1 MPSIISLS
9 DIARSKFDRL
19 KKNFSCDNKELEKH
33 IKQYAFNH
41 QKEGL
46 FQTYFYV
53 DDNDNFL
60 GYLSVAVATIE
71 RTKIEDGVDISS
83 SIKYSIPAIKITRL
97 CVFDDFCSKGVGTIL
112 MTFANILAIIQQKK
126 IGCRALIVD
135 SKPEAIEFYKR
146 FNFVEINKEA
156 ESDTLFMVYDIT
168 KPSEVKSIIDDMI
181 KFCEV
186 FQQDDLVGILKGNS

>member
-71 RTKIEDGVDISS
+71 RTKIEDGLDISS

-97 CVFDDFCSKGVGTIL
+97 CVFDDFCFKGVGTIL

-146 FNFVEINKEA
+146 FNFIEINKEA
-156 ESDTLFMVYDIT
+156 ESDTLFMVYDIA

-186 FQQDDLVGILKGNS
+186 FQQDDLVGILKDNS

>member
-19 KKNFSCDNKELEKH
+19 KKGFSCENEELEKH

-60 GYLSVAVATIE
+60 GYISVAVATIE
-71 RTKIEDGVDISS
+71 RTKIEDELDISS

-97 CVFDDFCSKGVGTIL
+97 CVFDNFCSRGVGTLL
-112 MTFANILAIIQQKK
+112 MTFANILAVVQQKK
-126 IGCRALIVD
+126 LGCRALIVD

-146 FNFVEINKEA
+146 FNFVEINKE
-156 ESDTLFMVYDIT
+156 ENSETMFMFCDIA
-168 KPSEVKSIIDDMI
+168 KPNEVKNIVDDMI
-181 KFCEV
+181 EFCEV
-186 FQQDDLVGILKGNS
+186 FKQDDLVEVLKG

>member
-1 MPSIISLS
+1 MPSIISLN

-19 KKNFSCDNKELEKH
+19 KKNFSCESRELERH

-53 DDNDNFL
+53 DDNNNFL
-60 GYLSVAVATIE
+60 GYISVSVATIE
-71 RTKIEDGVDISS
+71 RTTIEDELDISS

-97 CVFDDFCSKGVGTIL
+97 CVFDNFCNKGIGSIL
-112 MTFANILAIIQQKK
+112 MTFANILAVVQQKK

-135 SKPEAIEFYKR
+135 SKFEAIKFYKR
-146 FNFVEINKEA
+146 FGFIEIDKE
-156 ESDTLFMVYDIT
+156 ENSDTMFMVFDIA
-168 KPSEVKSIIDDMI
+168 KPSEVKELINEMI
-181 KFCEV
+181 VFCEI
-186 FQQDDLVGILKGNS
+186 FKQDNLIEILR

>member
-1 MPSIISLS
+1 MPSIVSLS
-9 DIARSKFDRL
+9 DISRSNFDRL
-19 KKNFSCDNKELEKH
+19 KKNFSCVNSELEKH

-60 GYLSVAVATIE
+60 GYISISVATIE
-71 RTKIEDGVDISS
+71 RTTIDDELDISS

-97 CVFDDFCSKGVGTIL
+97 CVFDNFCHKGVGTIL
-112 MTFANILAIIQQKK
+112 MTFANILAVVQQKK

-146 FNFVEINKEA
+146 FGFIEIDKE
-156 ESDTLFMVYDIT
+156 ENSNTMFMVFDIA
-168 KPSEVKSIIDDMI
+168 KPCEVNKIVDDMI
-181 KFCEV
+181 EFCKI
-186 FQQDDLVGILKGNS
+186 FKQNDLIVILK

>member
-19 KKNFSCDNKELEKH
+19 KKSFSCKNDELEKH

-60 GYLSVAVATIE
+60 GYISVAVATIE
-71 RTKIEDGVDISS
+71 RTKIEDELDISS

-97 CVFDDFCSKGVGTIL
+97 CVFDDFCSKGVGTLL
-112 MTFANILAIIQQKK
+112 MTFANILAVVQQKK
-126 IGCRALIVD
+126 VGCRALIVD

-146 FNFVEINKEA
+146 FNFVDINKEKD
-156 ESDTLFMVYDIT
+156 SNTMFMVCDIA
-168 KPSEVKSIIDDMI
+168 KPSELKNIVDNMI
-181 KFCEV
+181 EFCEV
-186 FQQDDLVGILKGNS
+186 LKQDDLVDILKK

>member
-1 MPSIISLS
+1 MPSLISLS
-9 DIARSKFDRL
+9 DISRNKFDRL
-19 KKNFSCDNKELEKH
+19 KKSFSCENEELEKH

-60 GYLSVAVATIE
+60 GYISVSIATIE
-71 RTKIEDGVDISS
+71 RTTIEDELDISS
-83 SIKYSIPAIKITRL
+83 SIKYSIPAVKITRL
-97 CVFDDFCSKGVGTIL
+97 CVFDNFCSKGVGTIL
-112 MTFANILAIIQQKK
+112 MTFANILAVAQQKK

-146 FNFVEINKEA
+146 FNFVEINKE
-156 ESDTLFMVYDIT
+156 ENNNTMFMVCDIA
-168 KPSEVKSIIDDMI
+168 KPSEVENILENMI
-181 KFCEV
+181 EFCKI
-186 FQQDDLVGILKGNS
+186 FKQDDLISILK